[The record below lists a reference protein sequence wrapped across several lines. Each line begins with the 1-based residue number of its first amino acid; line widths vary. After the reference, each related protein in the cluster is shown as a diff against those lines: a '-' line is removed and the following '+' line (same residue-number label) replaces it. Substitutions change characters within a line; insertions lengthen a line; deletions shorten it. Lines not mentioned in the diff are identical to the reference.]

1 MRHECPDST
10 DGNLTCGYRCTPMGT
25 GRTVVKTQARRRWG
39 VVLAVVVLLCSVPV
53 ALNLRPAR
61 AAALEPGVLRAR
73 IAASADLAHQGFAQ
87 SSGLLPLPPLPN
99 LEQVVALASGRTEMR
114 VWYAARD
121 RWRVDVIE
129 GSTERD
135 LYRTPEGQYLWDY
148 GANQLTQIVGD
159 QPVRLP
165 RPADLTPPDL
175 TRRLLAIAADDRLE
189 PLAGR
194 RVAGIDAA
202 GLRIVPATADTTVD
216 HVDVWA
222 DPLSGLPLQAE
233 ITARGGERPVF
244 VTRFLEV
251 DLSTPD
257 AGVLTP
263 PAERPG
269 IGFTVTAAPDI
280 LSAINRRRPAGLP
293 AQLAGFP
300 RRDAV
305 AGIAAAGVY
314 GTGLA
319 RFVVIAVPGRY
330 GYPAFDRVSTFGR
343 ELDVPG
349 GEAALLATGLL
360 NVLVVRA
367 DRTYLV
373 AGLVEPAVLERV
385 AAGLTG
391 TGA

>member
-1 MRHECPDST
+1 
-10 DGNLTCGYRCTPMGT
+10 MGR
-25 GRTVVKTQARRRWG
+25 GRTVVGAQARRRWG
-39 VVLAVVVLLCSVPV
+39 VVLAVAALLCSIPV
-53 ALNLRPAR
+53 ALNLRPSR
-61 AAALEPGVLRAR
+61 AAALDPGVLRER
-73 IAASADLAHQGFAQ
+73 IAASAGQPHQGFAQ

-121 RWRVDVIE
+121 SWRVDVIE

-135 LYRTPEGQYLWDY
+135 LYQTPGAQYLWDY
-148 GANQLTQIVGD
+148 GANQLTRIVGE

-175 TRRLLAIAADDRLE
+175 VRRLLGIATGDRYE
-189 PLAGR
+189 PLGGR

-202 GLRIVPATADTTVD
+202 GLRIVPATADTTVA

-222 DPLSGLPLQAE
+222 DPGTGLPLQAE

-251 DLSTPD
+251 ELVTPD

-263 PAERPG
+263 PAERAG
-269 IGFTVTAAPDI
+269 IDYTVTAAPDI
-280 LSAINRRRPAGLP
+280 LSAINRRRPSDLP
-293 AQLAGFP
+293 PRLAGFP
-300 RRDAV
+300 RRDALDD
-305 AGIAAAGVY
+305 IAAAGVY

-319 RFVVIAVPGRY
+319 QFVVIAVPGRF
-330 GYPAFDRVSTFGR
+330 GSPAFDRVSTFGR
-343 ELDVPG
+343 DLDVPA
-349 GEAALLATGLL
+349 GEAALIGTGLL
-360 NVLVVRA
+360 TVLVVRA

-373 AGLVEPAVLERV
+373 AGLVQPALLERV
-385 AAGLTG
+385 AADL
-391 TGA
+391 ARAAA

>member
-1 MRHECPDST
+1 
-10 DGNLTCGYRCTPMGT
+10 MGT
-25 GRTVVKTQARRRWG
+25 GRSVVTTQARRRWG
-39 VVLAVVVLLCSVPV
+39 VVLAVVALLCSIPV
-53 ALNLRPAR
+53 ALNLRPVS
-61 AAALEPGVLRAR
+61 AAVLDVAVLRER
-73 IAASADLAHQGFAQ
+73 IAASADRPHQGFAQ

-114 VWYAARD
+114 IWYAARD

-135 LYRTPEGQYLWDY
+135 LYRTPEAEYLWDY
-148 GANQLTQIVGD
+148 GATRLTQIVGD

-175 TRRLLAIAADDRLE
+175 TRRLLAIAAGDRFE

-194 RVAGIDAA
+194 WVAGIDAA
-202 GLRIVPATADTTVD
+202 GLRIVPATADTTVA

-222 DPLSGLPLQAE
+222 DPATGLPLQAE

-251 DLSTPD
+251 DLTTPD

-269 IGFTVTAAPDI
+269 IDFTVTAAPDI
-280 LSAINRRRPAGLP
+280 LSAINRRRPADLP
-293 AQLAGFP
+293 ERLAGFA

-305 AGIAAAGVY
+305 ADLAAAGVY

-319 RFVVIAVPGRY
+319 QFVVLAVPGRY

-343 ELDVPG
+343 DLDVPG
-349 GEAALLATGLL
+349 GEAALIGTGLL
-360 NVLVVRA
+360 TVLVVRA

-373 AGLVEPAVLERV
+373 AGLVAPALLERV
-385 AAGLTG
+385 ATDLAGAAT
-391 TGA
+391 